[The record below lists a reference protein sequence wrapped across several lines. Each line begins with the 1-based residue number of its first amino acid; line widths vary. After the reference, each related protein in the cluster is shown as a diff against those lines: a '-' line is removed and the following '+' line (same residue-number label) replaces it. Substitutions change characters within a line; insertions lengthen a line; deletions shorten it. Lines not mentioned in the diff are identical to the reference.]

1 MDHTQGPLLGHSVI
15 PLVGDQVLRSRL
27 KELPCPAGGSH
38 SVIVI
43 PLRMPDPPPAS
54 PAAGTRTVSC
64 DLGQNGGG
72 GAVGAL
78 DQIAPLH
85 RQQGSQ
91 DPTERQLPA
100 QCLSPGPFTSVMAS
114 QTAVARA
121 DT

>member
-27 KELPCPAGGSH
+27 KELPCQLGAPQCDL
-38 SVIVI
+38 I
-43 PLRMPDPPPAS
+43 PLRMPDHRLQPL
-54 PAAGTRTVSC
+54 RRHKDRLC

-72 GAVGAL
+72 GAVGSL

-100 QCLSPGPFTSVMAS
+100 QCLSRAPFTSVMAS